1 MNTAAPTPSQ
11 TTRQD
16 AYAADRISAQEA
28 MKGMRISDPH
38 QNMHR
43 RKSADIDATYG
54 ASRVDRYLASRA
66 HSIREASKACASEE
80 AASLKSV
87 QAPAS
92 IERRRSKAES
102 IIESPVHTSTI
113 HDGSQ
118 NTSYSPPINT
128 NGSNNNN
135 NIHQHQQPQYRQ
147 PHQQSYSSNHQ
158 GSTGAA
164 TAAAAAAAASTVVAI
179 SDNHP
184 DHGSHSAPTNEF
196 HNQKAPIPTS
206 PSSPVDNNGSSAQQ
220 QQQQQPSTSG
230 RQSRLS
236 NVSSTKES
244 YRRKYGEIQGYT
256 YIGTIGQGNFGKVL
270 LAENDITGEQVA
282 VKILEKAQFKSEQQ
296 RLHATREARL
306 MATLRHPNIVDVKTV
321 MEDDYRILIV
331 MENLTGGELFDY
343 ISNKGSLDEKEARRI
358 FHQIVLAIH
367 YCHENSVVH
376 RDLKPENILLDSERN
391 VRVAD
396 FGFGNNWHKDRHLT
410 TYCGSPFYAAP
421 EMVSGTPYTGP
432 ETDVWSLGVILYV
445 LVCGRLPFDASD
457 LPALFAQIK
466 RGNYQKPREGS
477 IDVCSLIH
485 RMLTVDPKRRATLTD
500 VLRSR
505 WMRAEGMDI
514 LPSTLP
520 ALSTTSATIRPPSTA
535 SRASTTSAT
544 TSTSATT
551 APPPLQQ
558 QQQQQQPQTK
568 STGLPT
574 FHPNEDINKTMN
586 VTSTPI
592 TTSTAPQ
599 PPTVITNRHSY
610 HPPGSND
617 DGVAYRPYNDNSQ
630 QHSQSHQHHYQR
642 PYQHME
648 HSSSSPSPHSPV
660 PDLYDQDEQMSDVSP
675 SMVSSPTET
684 MATISPST
692 PIGPTSRDEALLAAT
707 NAAAAAAASNG
718 HHHCQKRS
726 NTMNVSPSAIA
737 DEKHHPYKQQHRPHS
752 VHTSNGVV
760 VIPSANLDGNEA
772 VSITVCP
779 SNDALNDG
787 FDSSKKKRKTLTKI
801 RQFFR
806 FETAAK
812 C

>member
-1 MNTAAPTPSQ
+1 MNTAAPAPSH

-16 AYAADRISAQEA
+16 PYASERISAQEA
-28 MKGMRISDPH
+28 MKGMRISEPH
-38 QNMHR
+38 QNVHR
-43 RKSADIDATYG
+43 RKSADIDETYG
-54 ASRVDRYLASRA
+54 ASRVDRHLANRA
-66 HSIREASKACASEE
+66 QSVRESSKYASEKE
-80 AASLKSV
+80 VAPLKWV
-87 QAPAS
+87 QTPAS

-102 IIESPVHTSTI
+102 IAETPTHS
-113 HDGSQ
+113 GSQ
-118 NTSYSPPINT
+118 NNNPTMNNS
-128 NGSNNNN
+128 SNNNN
-135 NIHQHQQPQYRQ
+135 NQQYRQ
-147 PHQQSYSSNHQ
+147 TQQQSYSSNHQ
-158 GSTGAA
+158 GSTM
-164 TAAAAAAAASTVVAI
+164 AAASTAAASPTVVG
-179 SDNHP
+179 DQ

-206 PSSPVDNNGSSAQQ
+206 PSSPVDNNNSSVS
-220 QQQQQPSTSG
+220 QQQQPSVAG

-270 LAENDITGEQVA
+270 LAENDITGEQFA

-358 FHQIVLAIH
+358 FQQIVLAIH
-367 YCHENSVVH
+367 YCHENNVVH
-376 RDLKPENILLDSERN
+376 RDLKPENILLDSDRN

-421 EMVSGTPYTGP
+421 EMVSGTPYIGP

-505 WMRAEGMDI
+505 WMRADGMDTI
-514 LPSTLP
+514 SSALP
-520 ALSTTSATIRPPSTA
+520 ALSTAPATIRPPSTT
-535 SRASTTSAT
+535 RAPTTITTAT
-544 TSTSATT
+544 TTT
-551 APPPLQQ
+551 TTTPAAPHQQQ
-558 QQQQQQPQTK
+558 QQQQQQPQAR

-574 FHPNEDINKTMN
+574 FHPNEDISKTMN
-586 VTSTPI
+586 VVASAVPVTATP
-592 TTSTAPQ
+592 A

-610 HPPGSND
+610 HPPGSGHDNNS
-617 DGVAYRPYNDNSQ
+617 YHPYNNSN
-630 QHSQSHQHHYQR
+630 QHHSHSHQHHYQH
-642 PYQHME
+642 PYQHQHQHHYQMD
-648 HSSSSPSPHSPV
+648 HSPTPSPQSPV
-660 PDLYDQDEQMSDVSP
+660 PDLYDHDEHMSDVSP

-692 PIGPTSRDEALLAAT
+692 PIGPTSRDEAL
-707 NAAAAAAASNG
+707 AAAAAANSAAISVG
-718 HHHCQKRS
+718 GITITQHPSSYQKRS
-726 NTMNVSPSAIA
+726 NTMNGGTISSSGE
-737 DEKHHPYKQQHRPHS
+737 DKHHPYKQNNRPHS
-752 VHTSNGVV
+752 VHTTNGAPATTGCGDAVV
-760 VIPSANLDGNEA
+760 T
-772 VSITVCP
+772 ITMCP
-779 SNDALNDG
+779 SNDALTDG
-787 FDSSKKKRKTLTKI
+787 FDSSKKKRKTLTKL

>member
-11 TTRQD
+11 NTQQD
-16 AYAADRISAQEA
+16 AYAAERISAQEA
-28 MKGMRISDPH
+28 MKVMRISEPH
-38 QNMHR
+38 QNVHR
-43 RKSADIDATYG
+43 RKSADIDETYG
-54 ASRVDRYLASRA
+54 ASRVDRHLASRA
-66 HSIREASKACASEE
+66 QSVRESSKAYPSQEVAP
-80 AASLKSV
+80 LKLA
-87 QAPAS
+87 QTPAS
-92 IERRRSKAES
+92 IERRRSKVESTAES
-102 IIESPVHTSTI
+102 PI
-113 HDGSQ
+113 HSDSQ
-118 NTSYSPPINT
+118 NNNRYNHSTNT
-128 NGSNNNN
+128 TNGGSNNNN
-135 NIHQHQQPQYRQ
+135 HQYRQ
-147 PHQQSYSSNHQ
+147 PQQQTYSSNQHQ
-158 GSTGAA
+158 GSTASAGVVTP
-164 TAAAAAAAASTVVAI
+164 TAVGPTHI
-179 SDNHP
+179 KQ
-184 DHGSHSAPTNEF
+184 DHESHSAPTNEF

-220 QQQQQPSTSG
+220 QQQQPPASG

-244 YRRKYGEIQGYT
+244 YRRKYGDIQGYT

-358 FHQIVLAIH
+358 FQQIVLAIH
-367 YCHENSVVH
+367 YCHENNVVH

-421 EMVSGTPYTGP
+421 EMVSGTPYIGP

-485 RMLTVDPKRRATLTD
+485 RMLTVDPKRRATLAD

-505 WMRAEGMDI
+505 WMRADGMDTI
-514 LPSTLP
+514 SVALP
-520 ALSTTSATIRPPSTA
+520 ALSTAPATIRPPS
-535 SRASTTSAT
+535 ASTNRTN
-544 TSTSATT
+544 
-551 APPPLQQ
+551 PPQQPQ
-558 QQQQQQPQTK
+558 QQQQQQPQAK

-574 FHPNEDINKTMN
+574 FHPNEDISKTMN
-586 VTSTPI
+586 VVVPTTISTTPQ
-592 TTSTAPQ
+592 PQ
-599 PPTVITNRHSY
+599 PPTINTNRHSY
-610 HPPGSND
+610 HPTTTNND
-617 DGVAYRPYNDNSQ
+617 YHPYNNNNQ
-630 QHSQSHQHHYQR
+630 QHSQSHQHHHY
-642 PYQHME
+642 PYHNHHQMDT
-648 HSSSSPSPHSPV
+648 SSSSPMSPV
-660 PDLYDQDEQMSDVSP
+660 PDLYDHDEQMSDVSP
-675 SMVSSPTET
+675 SMASSPTET

-692 PIGPTSRDEALLAAT
+692 PIGPTSRDEALAIAAA
-707 NAAAAAAASNG
+707 NAAASG
-718 HHHCQKRS
+718 GLVHPSSYQKRS
-726 NTMNVSPSAIA
+726 NTMNACSGNT
-737 DEKHHPYKQQHRPHS
+737 DDKMMLHHPYKQHNRPHS
-752 VHTSNGVV
+752 VHTSNGVS
-760 VIPSANLDGNEA
+760 PATGEA
-772 VSITVCP
+772 VTIAMCP
-779 SNDALNDG
+779 SSDALNDG
-787 FDSSKKKRKTLTKI
+787 FDSSSKKKRKTLTKL

>member
-1 MNTAAPTPSQ
+1 MNTAAPTLSHN
-11 TTRQD
+11 TRQD
-16 AYAADRISAQEA
+16 AYAAERISAQEA
-28 MKGMRISDPH
+28 MKGMRISEPH
-38 QNMHR
+38 QNVYR
-43 RKSADIDATYG
+43 RKSADIDKTYG
-54 ASRVDRYLASRA
+54 ASRVDRHLASRA
-66 HSIREASKACASEE
+66 QSVRESSKAYPSE
-80 AASLKSV
+80 
-87 QAPAS
+87 
-92 IERRRSKAES
+92 
-102 IIESPVHTSTI
+102 
-113 HDGSQ
+113 
-118 NTSYSPPINT
+118 
-128 NGSNNNN
+128 
-135 NIHQHQQPQYRQ
+135 
-147 PHQQSYSSNHQ
+147 
-158 GSTGAA
+158 
-164 TAAAAAAAASTVVAI
+164 
-179 SDNHP
+179 
-184 DHGSHSAPTNEF
+184 DHVSHSAPTDEF

-206 PSSPVDNNGSSAQQ
+206 PSSPVDNTGSSAQQ
-220 QQQQQPSTSG
+220 QQPPASG

-270 LAENDITGEQVA
+270 LAENGITGEQVA

-358 FHQIVLAIH
+358 FQQIVLAIH
-367 YCHENSVVH
+367 YCHENNVVH

-421 EMVSGTPYTGP
+421 EMVSGTPYIGP

-505 WMRAEGMDI
+505 WMRADGMDTI
-514 LPSTLP
+514 SAALP
-520 ALSTTSATIRPPSTA
+520 ALSTAPATIRPPST
-535 SRASTTSAT
+535 STTRT
-544 TSTSATT
+544 N
-551 APPPLQQ
+551 PPQQQ
-558 QQQQQQPQTK
+558 QQQQQQPQAK

-574 FHPNEDINKTMN
+574 FHPNEDISKTMN
-586 VTSTPI
+586 VIVPTI
-592 TTSTAPQ
+592 STAPQ
-599 PPTVITNRHSY
+599 PQPPTVNTNRHSY
-610 HPPGSND
+610 HPTATNND
-617 DGVAYRPYNDNSQ
+617 YHPYNNNNQ
-630 QHSQSHQHHYQR
+630 QHSQSHQHHQYQQQH
-642 PYQHME
+642 PYHNHHHMDT
-648 HSSSSPSPHSPV
+648 SPSPSPMSPV
-660 PDLYDQDEQMSDVSP
+660 PDLYDHDEQMSDVSP
-675 SMVSSPTET
+675 SMASSPTET

-692 PIGPTSRDEALLAAT
+692 PIGPTSRDEALAIAAA
-707 NAAAAAAASNG
+707 NAAAIGLVHPSSY
-718 HHHCQKRS
+718 QKRS
-726 NTMNVSPSAIA
+726 NTMNASSGHT
-737 DEKHHPYKQQHRPHS
+737 DDKMMMHHPYKQHNRPHS
-752 VHTSNGVV
+752 VHTSNGVS
-760 VIPSANLDGNEA
+760 PATGEA
-772 VSITVCP
+772 VTITMCP

-787 FDSSKKKRKTLTKI
+787 FDSSSKKKRKTLTKL

-806 FETAAK
+806 FETATK

>member
-1 MNTAAPTPSQ
+1 MNTAAPAPSH
-11 TTRQD
+11 TIRQD
-16 AYAADRISAQEA
+16 PYTAERISAQEA
-28 MKGMRISDPH
+28 MKGMRISEPH
-38 QNMHR
+38 QNVHR
-43 RKSADIDATYG
+43 RKSTDIDETYG
-54 ASRVDRYLASRA
+54 ASRIDRHLAHRA
-66 HSIREASKACASEE
+66 QSVRESSKYASEKE
-80 AASLKSV
+80 VAPLKLV
-87 QAPAS
+87 PTPAS

-102 IIESPVHTSTI
+102 ITESPTHGGSKNSNHTMNI
-113 HDGSQ
+113 
-118 NTSYSPPINT
+118 
-128 NGSNNNN
+128 SNNNN
-135 NIHQHQQPQYRQ
+135 NQYRQ
-147 PHQQSYSSNHQ
+147 PQQQSFS
-158 GSTGAA
+158 
-164 TAAAAAAAASTVVAI
+164 TAAATSPTAVTATQPPVVGEL
-179 SDNHP
+179 

-206 PSSPVDNNGSSAQQ
+206 PSSPVDNNGSSTQ
-220 QQQQQPSTSG
+220 QQQQQPPASG

-321 MEDDYRILIV
+321 MEDNYRILIV

-358 FHQIVLAIH
+358 FQQIVLAIH
-367 YCHENSVVH
+367 YCHENNVVH

-421 EMVSGTPYTGP
+421 EMVSGTPYIGP

-505 WMRAEGMDI
+505 WMRTDGMDTI
-514 LPSTLP
+514 SSTLP
-520 ALSTTSATIRPPSTA
+520 ALSTAPATMRPPL
-535 SRASTTSAT
+535 STTRTPAV
-544 TSTSATT
+544 
-551 APPPLQQ
+551 PQQ
-558 QQQQQQPQTK
+558 QQQAQAR

-574 FHPNEDINKTMN
+574 FHPNEDISKTMN
-586 VTSTPI
+586 VV
-592 TTSTAPQ
+592 TTAATIPAVVPA
-599 PPTVITNRHSY
+599 PPTVNTNRHSY
-610 HPPGSND
+610 HPPGSD
-617 DGVAYRPYNDNSQ
+617 PDSGAYHPYNNNNQ
-630 QHSQSHQHHYQR
+630 QHSQSHQHHHYQY
-642 PYQHME
+642 PYQQQHQHQHRHNHQMD
-648 HSSSSPSPHSPV
+648 HSPSPSPQSPV
-660 PDLYDQDEQMSDVSP
+660 PDLYDHDEHMSDVSP
-675 SMVSSPTET
+675 SMINSPTET

-692 PIGPTSRDEALLAAT
+692 PIGPTSRDEAL
-707 NAAAAAAASNG
+707 AAAAAANG
-718 HHHCQKRS
+718 AVIHHGGGGVIITQHSSYQKRS
-726 NTMNVSPSAIA
+726 NTMNSTVMTGSG
-737 DEKHHPYKQQHRPHS
+737 DDKHQHHPYKQNNRPHS
-752 VHTSNGVV
+752 VHTTNGAPATTGPGDAVV
-760 VIPSANLDGNEA
+760 T
-772 VSITVCP
+772 ITMCP
-779 SNDALNDG
+779 SNDALTDG
-787 FDSSKKKRKTLTKI
+787 FDSSSKKKRKTLTKL